1 MEDDENELLTLELR
15 VKREG
20 VLDRDA
26 ALALIER
33 VRTLSGEY
41 TRGYDLGYLDG
52 HDDASDDVAL

>member
-1 MEDDENELLTLELR
+1 MEDEDDLLTLELR

-33 VRTLSGEY
+33 VRALSGEY
-41 TRGYDLGYLDG
+41 TRGYDSGYLDG
-52 HDDASDDVAL
+52 HDDASEDVAL